1 MCRCMYIY
9 VKHECLTSRIS
20 PCIELKTSKHFLIAE
35 YLYLNSAMTSNLPSH
50 HRALVLESIETGFEV
65 KSVPTAQLSE
75 GSAIVRIEASGAL
88 SYFREIYNG
97 ELGYSFPTPIVG
109 GFSAIGHVVALGA
122 DATVLRVGQLVFV
135 DCVVRA
141 RDDPSALFL
150 TAIHDGSSD
159 ASKKLMR
166 EVWRDGTLAEFAK
179 VPLENCIPLDETR
192 LCQDL
197 GYSIQDLMYLCY
209 LLVPYG
215 GLRDI
220 KLEPGETVVVSPATG
235 GFGSAGVM
243 VAIAMGARVIA
254 LGRNETKLAKLKEHV
269 RRGTP
274 GANIET
280 VKLTGNEHADTAA
293 VAAFGKIDAALDL
306 SPHAAAKATHLK
318 SVVNAL
324 RQNGRCSLMGMAEV
338 VIPAWKV
345 VGSNIAFRGK
355 LMYERDDVL
364 QFIKMLERGIFPKG
378 KDFVTTKAFRLED
391 WKEGFEA
398 AAEYIGIGQ
407 TVVFIP

>member
-1 MCRCMYIY
+1 MA
-9 VKHECLTSRIS
+9 
-20 PCIELKTSKHFLIAE
+20 F
-35 YLYLNSAMTSNLPSH
+35 NLPSE
-50 HRALVLESIETGFEV
+50 HRALVLESIEAGFQL
-65 KSVPTAQLSE
+65 KSVPTPQPSE
-75 GSAIVRIEASGAL
+75 GSAIVHIKVSGAL

-97 ELGYSFPTPIVG
+97 ELLQYSFPTPIVG
-109 GFSAIGHVVALGA
+109 GMSAVGHIVALGP
-122 DATVLRVGQLVFV
+122 DATILQPGQLVFV

-150 TAIHDGSSD
+150 TAIHDGGSD

-166 EVWRDGTLAEFAK
+166 DVWRDGTLAEFVK
-179 VPLENCIPLDETR
+179 VPLENCIPLNETR

-197 GYSIQDLMYLCY
+197 GYSVQDLMYLCY

-269 RRGTP
+269 RKGTP

-280 VKLTGNEHADTAA
+280 VKLTGDERADTAA

-306 SPHAAAKATHLK
+306 SPHGAAKSTHLK

-338 VIPAWKV
+338 TIPAWKV
-345 VGSNIAFRGK
+345 VGSNISLRGK
-355 LMYERDDVL
+355 LMYERDDIV
-364 QFIKMLERGIFPKG
+364 QFIKMLERGMFPKG
-378 KDFVTTKAFRLED
+378 EDFVTTKAFGLEN
-391 WKEGFEA
+391 WKEGFET
-398 AAEYIGIGQ
+398 AAEYIGVGQ
-407 TVVFIP
+407 TVVFTP

>member
-1 MCRCMYIY
+1 MA
-9 VKHECLTSRIS
+9 
-20 PCIELKTSKHFLIAE
+20 F
-35 YLYLNSAMTSNLPSH
+35 NLPTQ
-50 HRALVLESIETGFEV
+50 HRALVLEDIEAGFQL
-65 KSVPTAQLSE
+65 KSVPTPQLSE
-75 GSAIVRIEASGAL
+75 GSAIVRVDVSGAL

-97 ELGYSFPTPIVG
+97 KLGYTFPTPIIG
-109 GFSAIGHVVALGA
+109 GFSAIGHIVALGS
-122 DATVLRVGQLVFV
+122 DATVLQFGQLVFV

-166 EVWRDGTLAEFAK
+166 DVWRDGSLAEFVKA
-179 VPLENCIPLDETR
+179 PLENCIPLDESR

-197 GYSIQDLMYLCY
+197 GYSVQDLMYLCY

-220 KLEPGETVVVSPATG
+220 KLEPGETVVISPATG

-254 LGRNETKLAKLKEHV
+254 LGRNESKLAKLKEHV

-274 GANIET
+274 RANIET
-280 VKLTGNEHADTAA
+280 VRLTGDEVTDTAA
-293 VAAFGKIDAALDL
+293 VAAFGKIDAAMDL
-306 SPHAAAKATHLK
+306 SPHAAAKSTYFK
-318 SVVNAL
+318 SVVNAMG
-324 RQNGRCSLMGMAEV
+324 QNGRCSLMGMAEV

-345 VGSNIAFRGK
+345 VSCNLSFRGK
-355 LMYERDDVL
+355 LMYERDDIL
-364 QFIKMLERGIFPKG
+364 QFIKMLERGLFPKG
-378 KDFVTTKAFRLED
+378 KDFVTTLAFSLEN
-391 WKEGFEA
+391 WKEGFDA
-398 AAEYIGIGQ
+398 AAEYIGVGQ
-407 TVVFIP
+407 TVVFTP